1 MVGLVLGAV
10 EILLSLIEIIRI
22 NLGFED
28 KLSQLIA
35 GNMEEQ
41 FTTTRNAVPLPLP
54 LMGKEELHLGG

>member
-22 NLGFED
+22 NLGFD
-28 KLSQLIA
+28 GKLSQLVA

-41 FTTTRNAVPLPLP
+41 FTTRNAVPLHLL
-54 LMGKEELHLGG
+54 LMRKEELHRGG